1 MYNKFFQ
8 TTEFY
13 LIVIISLLF
22 LTIGSQNSAFFSIN
36 NLFDLIRS
44 GIVPGVFVVCALIV
58 LVSGGIDVSFPAI
71 AAFSMFTTT
80 TILSEAGFNGPII
93 VPFLIGGAIG
103 LILGIIN
110 AVFIAL
116 FKLPTLIVTLGTSSL
131 FSGFLLTFIGSSQIS
146 NLPTSMLNFS
156 KMQILKFT
164 DETGIV
170 VGLPISVLV
179 TAGIVILVSLL
190 LKYTMIGRSIYAFGG
205 DPASAERIGFSPV
218 FIQFFV
224 YSFVGMLSGI
234 AGIMHTSMMRNS
246 NPVDLMG
253 SELLII
259 AAVVLGGT
267 RISGGHGTIKG
278 ALLGLLLVITIQN
291 SLILMGIPSYWQ
303 RFVIGGLI
311 LIGTGLT
318 AVQVKKTN
326 AKRKSILT

>member
-36 NLFDLIRS
+36 NMFDLIRS
-44 GIVPGVFVVCALIV
+44 GIVPGIFVVCALIV

-103 LILGIIN
+103 FILGIIN

-205 DPASAERIGFSPV
+205 DPASAERVGFSPV

-303 RFVIGGLI
+303 RFVIGALI